1 MGINI
6 SDSKHL
12 TLSKSKQSELAV
24 SMKPFTDRLIMQI
37 YGSDGDGGGGGSTT
51 DINALFRDAGP
62 NVARQKLITISQT
75 LNIDLQSVP
84 QFLEDY
90 GDIYLSIAYYRQILV
105 AISPVIMDF
114 LEGCFK
120 ISKHNQLKQNP

>member
-37 YGSDGDGGGGGSTT
+37 YGSDGDGGGGGGTT
-51 DINALFRDAGP
+51 DINALFRDADP
-62 NVARQKLITISQT
+62 KVARQKLITISQT
-75 LNIDLQSVP
+75 LNIDLQSIP
-84 QFLEDY
+84 
-90 GDIYLSIAYYRQILV
+90 
-105 AISPVIMDF
+105 
-114 LEGCFK
+114 
-120 ISKHNQLKQNP
+120 